1 MGFGLSNGEVM
12 KSDLL
17 MCLFRDVERDA
28 YYGTRVE
35 KELWSTGKK
44 KKKLTMET
52 FNDFRIEY
60 LHQKYTKGDDQAKR
74 NGRHNRKQRRN
85 AFGEQKRGRYQS
97 SNRASAPPAQESPT
111 IVIDDDEP
119 EVPLESFD
127 KWHNVGNY
135 KSQKDMNEYVKIIAE
150 ITTDCGGSLP
160 TPVEQQKDRVTIQ
173 EGLHSYGIPLKIRQE
188 AESFLENREAIKK
201 DVGKKYRA
209 IVKLLHTNKSSGRVM
224 DEQMIQELSDLFS
237 YLTTCKTAVAKYCH
251 IAASRK
257 EDREE
262 EEKEC
267 CNLLEWARG
276 KVEHRGGSV
285 KFEDW
290 ERKKKKRSAAVERG
304 ANKKARTH

>member
-1 MGFGLSNGEVM
+1 
-12 KSDLL
+12 
-17 MCLFRDVERDA
+17 
-28 YYGTRVE
+28 
-35 KELWSTGKK
+35 
-44 KKKLTMET
+44 
-52 FNDFRIEY
+52 
-60 LHQKYTKGDDQAKR
+60 
-74 NGRHNRKQRRN
+74 
-85 AFGEQKRGRYQS
+85 
-97 SNRASAPPAQESPT
+97 
-111 IVIDDDEP
+111 
-119 EVPLESFD
+119 
-127 KWHNVGNY
+127 
-135 KSQKDMNEYVKIIAE
+135 MNEYVKIIAE

-173 EGLHSYGIPLKIRQE
+173 EGLRSYGIPLKTRQE

-209 IVKLLHTNKSSGRVM
+209 IVKLLHTDKSSGRVM

-237 YLTTCKTAVAKYCH
+237 YLTTCKTAVEEYCH